1 MIKPE
6 NKALRKPVFYYDNE
20 ALKVKIE
27 FKKDYSSM
35 TPKDRI
41 FYMVEDIILLI
52 ESEEDQI
59 KQIAAIYD

>member
-59 KQIAAIYD
+59 KQIAALYD